1 MDMAFLL
8 KTIAS
13 GVAIALMVAFAAWA
27 RIARPTPPLDE
38 EQVRDLL
45 AFEAPGAQIDLIWIA
60 ADRAGAVI
68 RSADEALLVFRS
80 GDGYITRA
88 TPWDHLARAAPRN
101 GMIDLRLIDIGAP
114 RARFRL
120 HDGGAWPP
128 APCTPGLGAA
138 A

>member
-1 MDMAFLL
+1 MDTSFLL
-8 KTIAS
+8 KTAAS

-38 EQVRDLL
+38 ESVRDLL

-60 ADRAGAVI
+60 ADHAGAVI

-80 GDGYITRA
+80 GDGYVTRA
-88 TPWDHLARAAPRN
+88 APWDHLSRVAPRD
-101 GMIDLRLIDIGAP
+101 GVIDLRLIDIGCP

-120 HDGGAWPP
+120 HDDGAWPP
-128 APCTPGLGAA
+128 GLEAA